1 MSKEKIFQKLKK
13 GWKIRPEINALNCYL
28 KNPVWVIM
36 PKPFNGYK
44 GLKETELGLLMKK
57 TMSSSKSVREE
68 LTKILRH
75 IRKSQ
80 KNRALEQF
88 VCSGKIH
95 GACYPLLVESEV
107 FGFVM
112 VCGLQ
117 KKMSTNVAGIFT
129 ALTDVVIRE
138 VRREIELDET
148 NMTIR
153 PRAVALS
160 MVHTLHRI
168 TTFSLDLNE
177 LLPKIARLSLQ
188 IIRANR
194 CSIKLVDKKKKIL
207 LPKTTIDIRKKKTK
221 LKKVRIG
228 KYAPGRAVKK
238 LIPIRSANYLAV
250 PMIDEDVVG
259 VITIYDK
266 LESKEFTQS
275 DEEIMKTL
283 AEQAAIAIKN
293 AQLFKEQEDLTLSSI
308 KCIAQL
314 LADRPHG
321 AHPAEGSFIKL
332 ITVLGKKFNMNETEI
347 KMLQYAAM
355 LHDAGQISIPEE
367 VLMKKGELT
376 GYEYNIIKKHPMKG
390 AKLLS
395 KFKPLKP
402 IVPIILY
409 HHENFDGTGYPKG
422 LKGKDIPLA
431 ARILG
436 IVGVFE
442 VMITEKPYRKAL
454 SINAAIKEIKKSAG
468 KQFDPVI
475 VEVFSEDVRRK
486 DVRKLLEKELGGR

>member
-1 MSKEKIFQKLKK
+1 M
-13 GWKIRPEINALNCYL
+13 
-28 KNPVWVIM
+28 
-36 PKPFNGYK
+36 
-44 GLKETELGLLMKK
+44 
-57 TMSSSKSVREE
+57 
-68 LTKILRH
+68 
-75 IRKSQ
+75 
-80 KNRALEQF
+80 
-88 VCSGKIH
+88 
-95 GACYPLLVESEV
+95 
-107 FGFVM
+107 
-112 VCGLQ
+112 
-117 KKMSTNVAGIFT
+117 
-129 ALTDVVIRE
+129 
-138 VRREIELDET
+138 
-148 NMTIR
+148 
-153 PRAVALS
+153 
-160 MVHTLHRI
+160 
-168 TTFSLDLNE
+168 
-177 LLPKIARLSLQ
+177 
-188 IIRANR
+188 
-194 CSIKLVDKKKKIL
+194 
-207 LPKTTIDIRKKKTK
+207 
-221 LKKVRIG
+221 
-228 KYAPGRAVKK
+228 
-238 LIPIRSANYLAV
+238 
-250 PMIDEDVVG
+250 
-259 VITIYDK
+259 
-266 LESKEFTQS
+266 
-275 DEEIMKTL
+275 
-283 AEQAAIAIKN
+283 
-293 AQLFKEQEDLTLSSI
+293 SSI

-376 GYEYNIIKKHPMKG
+376 GYEYDIIKKHPMKG